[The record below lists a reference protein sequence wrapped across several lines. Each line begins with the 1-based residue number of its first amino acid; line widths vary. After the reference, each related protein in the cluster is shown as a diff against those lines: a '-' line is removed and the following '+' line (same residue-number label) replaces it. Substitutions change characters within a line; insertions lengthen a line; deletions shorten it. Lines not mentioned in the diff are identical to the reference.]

1 MARFTFNLSQTVR
14 YNVFV
19 DAPTR
24 MDALRNLIRD
34 LQVADGKPIDLYEVD
49 NDGLTIDAG
58 QMDLIGDEIDNSLQM
73 RRARQKPTIHRS
85 YDVVG
90 RRKEARRQ

>member
-24 MDALRNLIRD
+24 MDALRKLVCD
-34 LQVADGKPIDLYEVD
+34 LQEPEGEPIDLYEVD

-58 QMDLIGDEIDNSLQM
+58 QMEVSGDKSLRM
-73 RRARQKPTIHRS
+73 KRAAQTPIQRV
-85 YDVVG
+85 YDVG
-90 RRKEARRQ
+90 RRKEARRRP

>member
-24 MDALRNLIRD
+24 MDALRKLVCD
-34 LQVADGKPIDLYEVD
+34 LQEPDGEPIDLYEVE

-58 QMDLIGDEIDNSLQM
+58 QMEVSDGDRLSKAACPAATDL
-73 RRARQKPTIHRS
+73 A
-85 YDVVG
+85 
-90 RRKEARRQ
+90 

>member
-24 MDALRNLIRD
+24 MDALRKLVCD
-34 LQVADGKPIDLYEVD
+34 LQEPDGEPIDLYEVE

-58 QMDLIGDEIDNSLQM
+58 QMEVSDGDRLSKAASPAATDL
-73 RRARQKPTIHRS
+73 A
-85 YDVVG
+85 
-90 RRKEARRQ
+90 

>member
-24 MDALRNLIRD
+24 MDALRKLVCD
-34 LQVADGKPIDLYEVD
+34 LQEPDGEPIDLYEVD

-58 QMDLIGDEIDNSLQM
+58 QMEVSGDNSLRM
-73 RRARQKPTIHRS
+73 RRPGQRPIQREFDA
-85 YDVVG
+85 G
-90 RRKEARRQ
+90 RRKEARRRS